1 MTEYRCRFE
10 RPPITEPK
18 VWWHKMAVKR
28 KDVYRRLALE
38 HVGAESVI
46 SEHTIVRAHDRSY
59 PLLIKMF
66 FSNNYGAR
74 NFAAT
79 DTKVTKFT
87 RILRYRAALKELGLS
102 WRVDLRFSSD
112 RNLITNPV

>member
-1 MTEYRCRFE
+1 VVRCRTVLVEIKEEAIPALTVLTCRFE

-38 HVGAESVI
+38 HVGAESII

-74 NFAAT
+74 SFAAT
-79 DTKVTKFT
+79 DTKVTVVLAT
-87 RILRYRAALKELGLS
+87 QEPR
-102 WRVDLRFSSD
+102 
-112 RNLITNPV
+112 T

>member
-1 MTEYRCRFE
+1 
-10 RPPITEPK
+10 
-18 VWWHKMAVKR
+18 MAVKR

-38 HVGAESVI
+38 HVGSESVI

-79 DTKVTKFT
+79 DTKVTGLLHT
-87 RILRYRAALKELGLS
+87 MHGTGPWNGRRIKQEGDNKDRYGSE
-102 WRVDLRFSSD
+102 F
-112 RNLITNPV
+112 

>member
-1 MTEYRCRFE
+1 MLTFRFE

-38 HVGAESVI
+38 HVGAESII

-59 PLLIKMF
+59 PLLPLHPC
-66 FSNNYGAR
+66 
-74 NFAAT
+74 FAAT
-79 DTKVTKFT
+79 DTKVTVVYQPDSQDRESGVRNKV
-87 RILRYRAALKELGLS
+87 LRS
-102 WRVDLRFSSD
+102 WVTGFRS
-112 RNLITNPV
+112 LIETCITEIK

>member
-1 MTEYRCRFE
+1 
-10 RPPITEPK
+10 
-18 VWWHKMAVKR
+18 MAVKR

-38 HVGAESVI
+38 HVGAESII

-74 NFAAT
+74 SFAAT
-79 DTKVTKFT
+79 DTKVTVVYQPDSQD
-87 RILRYRAALKELGLS
+87 RESGVRNKELRIWVTGFRS
-102 WRVDLRFSSD
+102 
-112 RNLITNPV
+112 LIETCITEIK

>member
-1 MTEYRCRFE
+1 
-10 RPPITEPK
+10 
-18 VWWHKMAVKR
+18 MAVKR

-38 HVGAESVI
+38 HVGAESII

-79 DTKVTKFT
+79 DTKVLAEDWET
-87 RILRYRAALKELGLS
+87 RPRSWRYRRPSATT
-102 WRVDLRFSSD
+102 WRCGEVCG
-112 RNLITNPV
+112 

>member
-1 MTEYRCRFE
+1 MLTCRFE

-38 HVGAESVI
+38 HVGAESII

-74 NFAAT
+74 SFAAT
-79 DTKVTKFT
+79 DTKVTVVLEIQEPRNKFWDP
-87 RILRYRAALKELGLS
+87 E
-102 WRVDLRFSSD
+102 
-112 RNLITNPV
+112 